1 MVKSVG
7 NSPSFTPTHLKSNV
21 VHDSSSAQASKSEA
35 HENNKAEQIK
45 KAIEEG
51 NYKVDTE
58 KTAHKVAQNLLG

>member
-1 MVKSVG
+1 M
-7 NSPSFTPTHLKSNV
+7 
-21 VHDSSSAQASKSEA
+21 HDSSSAQASKSEA

>member
-1 MVKSVG
+1 MVESVG

-21 VHDSSSAQASKSEA
+21 QNSSSTQASKSEA